1 MASGD
6 DPLADYQ
13 NMLGLQGLTGPN
25 PYLQYTGQIPMAGFY
40 GAPTNASGQPIQSFT
55 DTQNASNAWSAA
67 NPPGTTLN
75 TSGAVASTA
84 NPFSGVNIPQGQNTA
99 VAQPR
104 GGMTP
109 QQWQALT
116 PAQRNAASGPMA
128 QYASGLAM
136 MPSGNNFV
144 ASGSNPSG
152 ANPQASTALALMNVG
167 GSGFN
172 QMASQP
178 SASAAAPAAPTNPY
192 NMRQAYLDAL
202 SNPGKVTTPG
212 AVMQPGT
219 SQTGAPQPSVLSA
232 FLAAHPGGGTSIPG
246 GYSNTGFFNTL
257 NQLQAQKGA
266 SA

>member
-40 GAPTNASGQPIQSFT
+40 GAPTDASGKPIQSFT
-55 DTQNASNAWSAA
+55 DTQNASNAWNAA
-67 NPPGTTLN
+67 NPPPGTTLN
-75 TSGAVASTA
+75 TSTA
-84 NPFSGVNIPQGQNTA
+84 NPFAGVNIPPGQNTA
-99 VAQPR
+99 VAQPF
-104 GGMTP
+104 GGLNA

-116 PAQRNAASGPMA
+116 PQQRSAAQGAMGQFQAGVAAT
-128 QYASGLAM
+128 
-136 MPSGNNFV
+136 PSDSFV
-144 ASGSNPSG
+144 ASHNNPSG
-152 ANPQASTALALMNVG
+152 
-167 GSGFN
+167 GSPGAGSYLQGLGYDAFN
-172 QMASQP
+172 RMAGQP
-178 SASAAAPAAPTNPY
+178 SASAAPAAPTNPY

-212 AVMQPGT
+212 AAMQPGAT
-219 SQTGAPQPSVLSA
+219 PTGAPQPSVLQA
-232 FLAAHPGGGTSIPG
+232 FLAAHPSGGTQIPG

-266 SA
+266 AT